1 MRHVVAVA
9 VVASLAAGPRVASAE
24 AERDPWYRG
33 AAGRHRVVHL
43 SLAVGLGTAYALSE
57 SAFKT
62 TLAPDG
68 CRWCDPPGFD
78 RRVRDALVW
87 DDYERAQ
94 TISDVTGYAL
104 APTLAL
110 GLTTL
115 AAVREDASWGRVLD
129 DVLPVLETVAISQAV
144 TQVVKYG
151 VGRARPL
158 ARFRSPPA
166 GPDDNLSFFSG
177 HSALVFGLAVSA
189 GVVAH
194 HRRSPLEPVIW
205 GGGLALAATT
215 VYLRMAGDKH
225 YLSDVLVGSTVGVV
239 SGLVIPGLVRF
250 DGPVSVVPAP
260 GGVAV
265 LGTF

>member
-1 MRHVVAVA
+1 MRHLVAVA
-9 VVASLAAGPRVASAE
+9 VVASLGAGPGVASAE
-24 AERDPWYRG
+24 TARAPWYRG
-33 AAGRHRVVHL
+33 AEGRHRVVHL
-43 SLAVGLGTAYALSE
+43 SLAVGLGAGYALSE
-57 SAFKT
+57 SAFKSA
-62 TLAPDG
+62 LAPDG
-68 CRWCDPPGFD
+68 CRWCDPPGVD

-94 TISDVTGYAL
+94 TISDVTGYAV
-104 APTLAL
+104 APALAL

-115 AAVREDASWGRVLD
+115 GAVREDASWGRVLD
-129 DVLPVLETVAISQAV
+129 DLLPVLETVAISQAF

-151 VGRARPL
+151 VGRARPFV
-158 ARFRSPPA
+158 RFRGPPA
-166 GPDDNLSFFSG
+166 GPDDNLSFYSG

-215 VYLRMAGDKH
+215 AYLRIAGDKH

-239 SGLVIPGLVRF
+239 SGLVLPGLVRF

-265 LGTF
+265 VGTF